1 MSNRYSNIGF
11 RQFPTPLKLVMLYMG
26 LLCLGQL
33 VTFLFKLFN
42 DSTFAW
48 YDLISG
54 IAYYSLALG
63 LLTKRPTFRIL
74 TMLWAFIEILNRAFV
89 LSLAVFS
96 RQVRFEPFAIRMFA
110 LQIPLLELEWVILWS
125 LLLALNISIFV
136 IFLRPDVKAI
146 FSKRNL
152 I

>member
-1 MSNRYSNIGF
+1 MSKRLSNIGF
-11 RQFPTPLKLVMLYMG
+11 RQFPTPLKLVIFYMG
-26 LLCLGQL
+26 LLCVGQIL
-33 VTFLFKLFN
+33 TFLYKLF
-42 DSTFAW
+42 SGLGLAW

-54 IAYYSLALG
+54 VAYLALMFG
-63 LLTKRPTFRIL
+63 LFTKRRPYRIL

-89 LSLAVFS
+89 LGLAVFS

-110 LQIPLLELEWVILWS
+110 LQIPLLEFEWVILWS
-125 LLLALNISIFV
+125 LLLILNVGIFV
-136 IFLRPDVKAI
+136 IFLRSDVKAI